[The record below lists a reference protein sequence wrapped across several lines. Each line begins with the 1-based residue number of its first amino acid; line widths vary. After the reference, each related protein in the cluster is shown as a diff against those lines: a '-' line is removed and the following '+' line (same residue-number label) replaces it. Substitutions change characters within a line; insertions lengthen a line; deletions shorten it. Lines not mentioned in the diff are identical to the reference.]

1 MAEISCLPIKI
12 EFVPLIRLLLR
23 KQKAVS
29 FVLPFR
35 EAARKKM
42 PFSSSAACRLALPAV
57 SSMSAPDSV
66 APVTTGE
73 IIFALRKKTRKKQT
87 RKKPSGEG
95 L

>member
-35 EAARKKM
+35 EAARINRR
-42 PFSSSAACRLALPAV
+42 FRRLRLA
-57 SSMSAPDSV
+57 
-66 APVTTGE
+66 G
-73 IIFALRKKTRKKQT
+73 LRFPPYLRC
-87 RKKPSGEG
+87 RRRIPSRP
-95 L
+95 